1 MTKALVDVTENR
13 FEVLKGQARM
23 IREVRE
29 VQFFICSEKEQV
41 ALASWSA
48 RISRR
53 TLLTPKQLIWLEGMY
68 RRACAY
74 DERGGRD

>member
-13 FEVLKGQARM
+13 SEVLRGQARM
-23 IREVRE
+23 IREVRD
-29 VQFFICSEKEQV
+29 VQYYICSEKEQT
-41 ALASWSA
+41 ALAGWAA

-53 TLLTPKQLIWLEGMY
+53 TLLTPRQLDWLLGMH

-74 DERGGRD
+74 DERGERD

>member
-13 FEVLKGQARM
+13 SEVLRGQAKM
-23 IREVRE
+23 IRDVRE
-29 VQFFICSEKEQV
+29 VEYYVCTEKEQI

-53 TLLTPKQLIWLEGMY
+53 KLLTPKQLIWLEGMH

-74 DERGGRD
+74 DERGERD

>member
-1 MTKALVDVTENR
+1 MTKAVVDVTENR
-13 FEVLKGQARM
+13 SEVLKGQARM

-53 TLLTPKQLIWLEGMY
+53 TLLTPKQLDWLLGMY

-74 DERGGRD
+74 DEKGDRN